1 VEEDVRV
8 SELRSGLSDERFEA
22 FAQEVIWADCLEW
35 PTENHR
41 LQSSTVRERLEEK
54 GVEVPDWAMHDV
66 FEHLRG
72 TMLRNLLGEPQN
84 PDDHADVEAVRS
96 HGGVTIYWVDPD
108 LCAV

>member
-1 VEEDVRV
+1 
-8 SELRSGLSDERFEA
+8 
-22 FAQEVIWADCLEW
+22 
-35 PTENHR
+35 
-41 LQSSTVRERLEEK
+41 
-54 GVEVPDWAMHDV
+54 MHDV